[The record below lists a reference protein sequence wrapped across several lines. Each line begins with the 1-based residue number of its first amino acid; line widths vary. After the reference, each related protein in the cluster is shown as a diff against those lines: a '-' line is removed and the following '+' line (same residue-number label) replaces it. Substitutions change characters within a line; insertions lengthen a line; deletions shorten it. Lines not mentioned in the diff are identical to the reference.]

1 MNAKQKK
8 LLLILLGILVVLVA
22 ALLLTRLISKQAAAK
37 KTAADSAS
45 ESAITDKGEAYH
57 SLVYS
62 NGTATLSFESDD
74 SGNWHWTDDPDF
86 PLDQSDVNMLVNLI
100 SGMTPLQ
107 TITKGDTMEAYGLD
121 HPAVTLTATTS
132 DGTKTVFDLGNQ
144 TADGEGNYYMLMNGD
159 TSQVYVVSNT
169 LHDQLVRGIYDM
181 MQLPTFPKLTEDNLL
196 AVNIQGAVSS
206 ALVPTKT
213 ADGSSTK
220 VSWNCN
226 GTDVT
231 GKTDLAAM
239 VSELGDLSFAGCA
252 DYKPTDQAASLCGFD
267 KPTFTLTVDYSNDS
281 GSKQTMTLV
290 VGGVN
295 SDKSGYYARL
305 NDDTTIYNLSKDSVS
320 GLLTIASSGFAS

>member
-1 MNAKQKK
+1 MEDRYNAECCEEVCTHEEIVEKVRQTMPGEDA
-8 LLLILLGILVVLVA
+8 LYDLTELFRIFGDSTRVRILYVLFESEMCVCDIAQLLG
-22 ALLLTRLISKQAAAK
+22 
-37 KTAADSAS
+37 
-45 ESAITDKGEAYH
+45 
-57 SLVYS
+57 
-62 NGTATLSFESDD
+62 
-74 SGNWHWTDDPDF
+74 
-86 PLDQSDVNMLVNLI
+86 
-100 SGMTPLQ
+100 
-107 TITKGDTMEAYGLD
+107 
-121 HPAVTLTATTS
+121 
-132 DGTKTVFDLGNQ
+132 
-144 TADGEGNYYMLMNGD
+144 
-159 TSQVYVVSNT
+159 
-169 LHDQLVRGIYDM
+169 M

-196 AVNIQGAVSS
+196 AVNIQGVVSS

-220 VSWNCN
+220 ISWNCN

-281 GSKQTMTLV
+281 GSKQTVTLV

-295 SDKSGYYARL
+295 SDQSGYYARL

-320 GLLTIASSGFAS
+320 GLLTIASNGFAS